1 MGTQEGVALWIRPG
15 SGVDAV
21 PIVRGL
27 TGRHKAITV
36 EGMAA
41 AGVRAVLLGTAPPPA
56 SERQGSESPFQHLP
70 PYPPRSSGPP
80 PPVPGSWSGSA
91 SSPAWPPHSLRGRSR
106 PGPPRVWCPC
116 RPRRDRDGAPHR
128 GDRLPPAAGAV
139 RGDLR
144 RQQRCQRAVDEP
156 GGDPAGRLGRRPS
169 PRGFGIGHLPDPG
182 HGAHPL
188 RPSAGTCRGE
198 PPRGFPVHSPGGAPP
213 SPPTS
218 APPRTLDITCPQ
230 KATGS

>member
-21 PIVRGL
+21 TIVRGL

-91 SSPAWPPHSLRGRSR
+91 SLPPSPAHSLRARSQ
-106 PGPPRVWCPC
+106 PGLPRVWYPC
-116 RPRRDRDGAPHR
+116 RPP
-128 GDRLPPAAGAV
+128 AGA
-139 RGDLR
+139 
-144 RQQRCQRAVDEP
+144 
-156 GGDPAGRLGRRPS
+156 
-169 PRGFGIGHLPDPG
+169 
-182 HGAHPL
+182 
-188 RPSAGTCRGE
+188 CRGE
-198 PPRGFPVHSPGGAPP
+198 PRRGFPVHPP
-213 SPPTS
+213 RGCPTSPPTS
-218 APPRTLDITCPQ
+218 ASPRTPPLSGWQGDCGGE
-230 KATGS
+230 AES